1 MELVFMKTRPKAM
14 QLQDLIVDIAK
25 LINGGLNGD
34 REAVLACATALG
46 QRLEKAGET
55 VLANSIRATVTRDS
69 KKLKLARVS
78 RDSQPNLPV
87 DGESRL
93 PVADEERYR
102 RGEVSVVF
110 TGTLQNDLKQFLDTF
125 KASEQLSAHG
135 IDIAASMLLYGPP
148 GCGKTQI
155 ARFIAAELELPL
167 IVARMDSLISSY
179 LGSTAK
185 NLRLLFEFAASH
197 PCILFL
203 DEFDALA
210 KMRDD
215 ARELGELKRVVI
227 SLLQNIDAL
236 GRDHL
241 LIAAT
246 NHDHLLDPAVWRRF
260 AHRIHVTA
268 PDREARRQLL
278 KNYYRTFADDETIS
292 TVVALTEGLSGA
304 QIKDV
309 AETAVRDAILQ
320 KSMAISQYD
329 AVNSALRATIG
340 ESGLANR
347 IHYLYSFDKK
357 TYTQSRLAELFNVS
371 QPQISR
377 MLKDIRNGEPL
388 IPTATAR

>member
-1 MELVFMKTRPKAM
+1 MKAGIRPVEVHELIF
-14 QLQDLIVDIAK
+14 DIAR
-25 LINGGLNGD
+25 LVEGGLQGNG
-34 REAVLACATALG
+34 EAVLAYAAELG
-46 QRLEKAGET
+46 NRLDSAGET
-55 VLANSIRATVTRDS
+55 VLANSVRNVARKGS
-69 KKLKLARVS
+69 KQLKLTRAS
-78 RDSQPNLPV
+78 REGQDQLPV

-93 PVADEERYR
+93 PVADEENYR
-102 RGEVSVVF
+102 PGDVHVVF
-110 TGTLQNDLKQFLDTF
+110 TGAIKHDLEQFLATF
-125 KASEQLSAHG
+125 RASDRLSAHG
-135 IDIAASMLLYGPP
+135 IDIAPSMLMYGPP
-148 GCGKTQI
+148 GCGKTQMARYI
-155 ARFIAAELELPL
+155 ASELELPL

-215 ARELGELKRVVI
+215 TRELGELKRVVI

-246 NHDHLLDPAVWRRF
+246 NHEHLLDPAVWRRF

-268 PDREARRQLL
+268 PDQEARQRLL
-278 KNYYRTFADDETIS
+278 KDYYRTFANEQTVS

-304 QIKDV
+304 RLKDV
-309 AETAVRDAILQ
+309 AESAVRDAILRNAT
-320 KSMAISQYD
+320 AITRD
-329 AVNSALRATIG
+329 EAVNAALRATIDDNG
-340 ESGLANR
+340 PASLANR

-357 TYTQSRLAELFNVS
+357 IYTQSRLAKLFNIS
-371 QPQISR
+371 QPQVSR
-377 MLKDIRNGEPL
+377 ILKDIRNGD
-388 IPTATAR
+388 TAATTAPAS